1 MFRLSSISGFPD
13 RPAEWGFW
21 TKFILTPLIVLA
33 GLIGNT
39 LSFIVMKSKALRH
52 KSYSHYLSAL
62 AVFDTLTLIIRQVR
76 IVDEYYYNKKGV
88 NEVFKNFDDF
98 GCKIF
103 HYLEHVAYLMSSWLI
118 VLMAIERLI
127 AVCLPF
133 KKVVIRKQTGATLC
147 ICSLFIIVCLSQ
159 AFRLVMIEQ
168 IGYGIHNCEAS
179 DVYLD
184 LYTSLHVYFYQW
196 TLTFV
201 LPVVL
206 VLVCNILVLYQIFK
220 IKREL
225 RRKDK
230 RHRHNRTSRKN
241 HRTTCMLLV
250 VSFTFIGTLLPLFT
264 LTLIMDIAVR
274 KMGSEAWSLYT
285 TLWPY
290 IETCEAVSLVNYA
303 ANFFIYILSGKSFR
317 FELRRVFYYQRSSK
331 RSFTARSTRD
341 EIIRL

>member
-1 MFRLSSISGFPD
+1 M
-13 RPAEWGFW
+13 
-21 TKFILTPLIVLA
+21 IVLA

-39 LSFIVMKSKALRH
+39 LSFIVMKSKTLRN

-62 AVFDTLTLIIRQVR
+62 AVFDTLTLVIRQVR
-76 IVDEYYYNKKGV
+76 IVDEYYFNKKGV

-103 HYLEHVAYLMSSWLI
+103 HYVEHVAYLMSSWLI
-118 VLMAIERLI
+118 VLMAVERLI

-133 KKVVIRKQTGATLC
+133 KKVVIRKKTGATLC
-147 ICSLFIIVCLSQ
+147 ISILFIMVCLSQ

-168 IGYGIHNCEAS
+168 IESSKTEVQNCEAS
-179 DVYLD
+179 DIYLE

-206 VLVCNILVLYQIFK
+206 VLGCNILVLYQIAK
-220 IKREL
+220 IKREV
-225 RRKDK
+225 RKKDK
-230 RHRHNRTSRKN
+230 RNLQNRTARKN
-241 HRTTCMLLV
+241 NRTTCMLLI

-274 KMGSEAWSLYT
+274 KMGRDAWSLYHS
-285 TLWPY
+285 LWPF
-290 IETCEAVSLVNYA
+290 IEACEAISLVNYA
-303 ANFFIYILSGKSFR
+303 ANFFIYILSGKRFR
-317 FELRRVFYYQRSSK
+317 FELRRVFYHQRNSK
-331 RSFTARSTRD
+331 RSFTARSTR
-341 EIIRL
+341 EEVIRL